1 MDVVEVSPNTTP
13 PVCKIMDYGKY
24 IFEQKKKNQ
33 GSKKKQ
39 KVIHVKEIKFRPLIE
54 DGDYKVKLGKIINF
68 LEQGDKVKVSL
79 RFRGREMRHTELG
92 ENLLNRVCGDIE
104 NVGLIEQEA
113 EFEGRQLIMVV
124 APRHQLK
131 VFKKGRRNMP
141 KLKTNRG
148 AAKRFK
154 KTATGKYKRS
164 SSHMNHI
171 LTKKSSKRKR
181 QLRSSSLISDGDL
194 KSVKK
199 LLPYS

>member
-1 MDVVEVSPNTTP
+1 MEIAKNKEMDVVEVSPNTTP

-54 DGDYKVKLGKIINF
+54 DGDYNVKLGKIINF

-92 ENLLNRVCGDIE
+92 EHLLNRVCEDIK

-124 APRHQLK
+124 APR
-131 VFKKGRRNMP
+131 P
-141 KLKTNRG
+141 K
-148 AAKRFK
+148 
-154 KTATGKYKRS
+154 
-164 SSHMNHI
+164 
-171 LTKKSSKRKR
+171 
-181 QLRSSSLISDGDL
+181 
-194 KSVKK
+194 
-199 LLPYS
+199 

>member
-13 PVCKIMDYGKY
+13 PVCRIMDYGKY

-54 DGDYKVKLGKIINF
+54 DGDYNVKVGKIINF

-92 ENLLNRVCGDIE
+92 ENLLNRVCRDIKDI
-104 NVGLIEQEA
+104 GLIEQEA

-124 APRHQLK
+124 APRS
-131 VFKKGRRNMP
+131 N
-141 KLKTNRG
+141 
-148 AAKRFK
+148 
-154 KTATGKYKRS
+154 
-164 SSHMNHI
+164 
-171 LTKKSSKRKR
+171 
-181 QLRSSSLISDGDL
+181 
-194 KSVKK
+194 
-199 LLPYS
+199 

>member
-13 PVCKIMDYGKY
+13 PVCRIMDYGKY
-24 IFEQKKKNQ
+24 VFEQKKKNQ

-92 ENLLNRVCGDIE
+92 ENLLNRVCGDIK

-124 APRHQLK
+124 APKHNQE
-131 VFKKGRRNMP
+131 
-141 KLKTNRG
+141 
-148 AAKRFK
+148 
-154 KTATGKYKRS
+154 S
-164 SSHMNHI
+164 S
-171 LTKKSSKRKR
+171 
-181 QLRSSSLISDGDL
+181 
-194 KSVKK
+194 
-199 LLPYS
+199 